1 MTENSK
7 LVWKSRPNPE
17 TQSYRN
23 LTSLSAHGTQWWDSA
38 ILFWSTHGEVKTQG
52 SSVPTAKLNFVAMK
66 WKQALLHFPKR
77 RRVLTAM
84 SVVNLPTSNNI
95 SSKTA
100 FNIQVNHKE
109 DVNMSCP
116 LPTAAWG
123 NSNQVD
129 LFSIKRC
136 VSEHS
141 CVSLT
146 CIPQD
151 AEKTVCKVLICQPAG
166 SGPMWYRPCLRW
178 ALKCILN
185 PPSSPAC
192 AHTECLTGN
201 KCSNYIHFCGI

>member
-123 NSNQVD
+123 KSNQVD
-129 LFSIKRC
+129 LFSIEMRFWALLCITYMHPPRC
-136 VSEHS
+136 WKNCVQSADVS
-141 CVSLT
+141 T
-146 CIPQD
+146 CRFR
-151 AEKTVCKVLICQPAG
+151 
-166 SGPMWYRPCLRW
+166 PMWYRPCLRW